1 MDVAGT
7 GFFPQIVI
15 VILLTAVIY
24 FLYMTAEQAY
34 KIFNGYS
41 KVRVPIL
48 TVTANSMSGQKIFT
62 QDPNNSKS
70 KSYLP
75 LALSENQL
83 TGIEFS
89 YTTFVYIN
97 TDTDDGNA
105 GWKTLFYKGYASAA
119 MPLLSPGVFVSS
131 ANSDNGAP
139 TLRIVMNSYD
149 SWFNSVDIPQITFNK
164 WFHLAIVLRR
174 NNMEVYID
182 GNLATTMPFK
192 GTLPY
197 QNYQPLVLF
206 PNSVANT
213 LQVYG
218 SVGSTAP
225 TSFDNTS
232 GEDSNVM
239 GLSSGQSMVVTGKF
253 SGYISNMFYYGYA
266 LTYSEI
272 QAAMAMGPSS
282 QFDNTNMD
290 NPPYLIDSWWTN
302 TRA

>member
-1 MDVAGT
+1 
-7 GFFPQIVI
+7 
-15 VILLTAVIY
+15 
-24 FLYMTAEQAY
+24 
-34 KIFNGYS
+34 
-41 KVRVPIL
+41 
-48 TVTANSMSGQKIFT
+48 
-62 QDPNNSKS
+62 
-70 KSYLP
+70 
-75 LALSENQL
+75 
-83 TGIEFS
+83 
-89 YTTFVYIN
+89 
-97 TDTDDGNA
+97 
-105 GWKTLFYKGYASAA
+105 

-131 ANSDNGAP
+131 ANSDNGSP

-239 GLSSGQSMVVTGKF
+239 GLASGQSMVVTGKF